1 MLVSLQRAVERL
13 WGSYL
18 LDDSMLFFKLF
29 FFNLQIGFSPKNTHL
44 DNPPTLRR

>member
-18 LDDSMLFFKLF
+18 LDDSMRFVF
-29 FFNLQIGFSPKNTHL
+29 FFNLQIGFSPRM
-44 DNPPTLRR
+44 DI